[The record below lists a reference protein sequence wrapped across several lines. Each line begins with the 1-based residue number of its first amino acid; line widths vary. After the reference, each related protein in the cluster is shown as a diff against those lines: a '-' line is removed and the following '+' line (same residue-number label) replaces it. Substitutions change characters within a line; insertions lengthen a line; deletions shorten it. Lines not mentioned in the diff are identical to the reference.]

1 MPSAPLNVS
10 YLMLAVAIMMIAT
23 ALALAIA
30 KRLNL
35 GSIVALLVVGMA
47 LGPHSPMPLVTRGVD
62 ALQAVGE
69 VGVALLMFAIGLDT
83 QPNRLWSM
91 RRLVFGLGSAQYALT
106 SAALL
111 ALLVAIVGID
121 RVDWRSAVVASLGL
135 AMSSTAVFLPILQ
148 ERQDTGTEHGRAAVA
163 IDIFQSFMVVPVLV
177 LIPLLGAGST
187 HDQHAFDIGIV
198 PAVIGAIGGVYVLG
212 RYVVPW
218 ALKLTARDLG
228 PGGFVLT
235 SLAAVFL
242 AGWWMESV
250 GLSMALGAFMIGTLL
265 SSTRYAEQIKAVVA
279 PTRQL
284 LLALFFIAIGMA
296 VDLEQLAQSKR
307 ELLLYLPALLLVKVA
322 VLFLLARAF
331 RFGLRSAVLAAF
343 LMMPCDEIA
352 YVIFASASAN
362 GLMNT
367 HDHTVGLAVISVSF
381 LVSPMLINLVYKLS
395 DRWIS
400 EPASAERQGTT
411 PTSENR
417 VIVAGYG
424 YVGRT
429 ICIMLEQAQIPYRAF
444 ELDPTRLMLGEQSK
458 HEVHYGDIG
467 DLRLMA
473 AISIASARLV
483 IVAMGTYDTTK
494 HIIANLRQFYPRV
507 AVMTAVEYLAQR
519 DELRSLGVGDV
530 VALVPEGVV
539 GFGRSVLDRLG
550 VAVERAASIADGVRS
565 NDYAALRVVDVAPHE
580 TATQSVK

>member
-163 IDIFQSFMVVPVLV
+163 IDIFQSFMVVPVLA

-198 PAVIGAIGGVYVLG
+198 LEVIGAIGGVFLLG

-218 ALKLTARDLG
+218 GLKLTARDLG
-228 PGGFVLT
+228 PGGFALMA
-235 SLAAVFL
+235 LAGVFL
-242 AGWWMESV
+242 AGWWMETV
-250 GLSMALGAFMIGTLL
+250 GLSMALGAFMIGILL
-265 SSTRYAEQIKAVVA
+265 SSTRYADQIKAVVA

-307 ELLLYLPALLLVKVA
+307 ELLLYLPALLLVKVL

-331 RFGLRSAVLAAF
+331 RFGLRSAVLTAF
-343 LMMPCDEIA
+343 LLMPCDEIA
-352 YVIFASASAN
+352 YVIFASASAT
-362 GLMNT
+362 GLMNA

-381 LVSPMLINLVYKLS
+381 LVSPMLINLAYKLT
-395 DRWIS
+395 DRWIR

-429 ICIMLEQAQIPYRAF
+429 ICIVLEQAQIPYRAF

-458 HEVHYGDIG
+458 HEVHYGDIS

-473 AISIASARLV
+473 AISIAGARLV
-483 IVAMGTYDTTK
+483 IVTMGTYESTK
-494 HIIANLRQFYPRV
+494 RVIANLHQFYPRV

-519 DELRSLGVGDV
+519 DELRKLGASDV
-530 VALVPEGVV
+530 VALVPEGAV
-539 GFGRSVLDRLG
+539 GFGSSVLDRLG

-580 TATQSVK
+580 TATQSLK